1 MFAKNVR
8 RALACASL
16 IAVAAGSTPASAQ
29 QIDRIVAFG
38 DSYADT
44 GNAFALGYANPQALS
59 LYPTRRFS
67 GGSVYIDTLA
77 NILQVPV
84 QDFAIGGAF
93 GGSNNGTL
101 CYDPFYA
108 PGTSPLCGKGLQYE
122 IDQFLNV
129 GAQSSVFPAA
139 STTLTEHDLVAISI
153 GANDARFYQQAGGT
167 LAGAPT
173 AGTAAAAAASLQL
186 DRLVAA
192 GSPTISF
199 LAGDSGRLPEVAASP
214 SLAAIRSAYSGAFN
228 TSMQSTLAGYAAD
241 GVIVHYLDLN
251 LVGDNII
258 ANPSAYGLTSAG
270 PCPAAQVTQCV
281 ADPNFVNQYLFYVD
295 ALHLTSQGFNI
306 VAQYIARQLAAPLTL
321 QAPSDLGLDTASQFG
336 RTLSTRSDLYGNTVT
351 PGLKLFAVG
360 DFFSRNVAVSEDN
373 SPFDIDG
380 VGGTIGAEYGV
391 GGGAIGVA
399 ANYSRPRVRFGNDSA
414 RINAHSW
421 QIGAYGGLTSGG
433 LSGQA
438 YVGYGWDKHKITR
451 TGVVENMNANP
462 SGSHV
467 LAGAKGT
474 YLIDVGPAKI
484 GPLLQV
490 DYARAKVDG
499 YTESGD
505 PALNLNVGGQ
515 TAKSLTGQAG
525 LEVRADFT
533 GIHPYLD
540 LTAEHQFASNNRVI
554 SFAQTSA
561 PTIVNRWTISGG
573 KDTYGRVAFGAA
585 ADLWKGMS
593 LDAAVTTTLGKDG
606 GRATAGHV
614 GLRASF

>member
-16 IAVAAGSTPASAQ
+16 IAVAAGSAPASAQ

-38 DSYADT
+38 DSYADI
-44 GNAFALGYANPQALS
+44 GNALRLAGVNPISTQV
-59 LYPTRRFS
+59 YTTGRFS
-67 GGSVYIDTLA
+67 GGTNYIDTLST
-77 NILQVPV
+77 ILGAPQFN
-84 QDFAIGGAF
+84 FAIGGART
-93 GGSNNGTL
+93 NNGNQTAGL
-101 CYDPFYA
+101 
-108 PGTSPLCGKGLQYE
+108 PGFTFE
-122 IDQFLNV
+122 AAQFNAGG
-129 GAQSSVFPAA
+129 GALGFPVVD
-139 STTLTEHDLVAISI
+139 TTLTRNDLVAVSI
-153 GANDARFYQQAGGT
+153 GGNDARAYQQGGGT
-167 LAGAPT
+167 LAGAS
-173 AGTAAAAAASLQL
+173 AAAATAAASAQANL
-186 DRLVAA
+186 DIILSHGPATV
-192 GSPTISF
+192 SF
-199 LAGDSGRLPEVAASP
+199 LAGDTGQLPEIAGNPAGAQVRTAFST
-214 SLAAIRSAYSGAFN
+214 AFN
-228 TSMQSTLAGYAAD
+228 GDIQNVLAGYAQQ
-241 GVIVHYLDLN
+241 GSIVHYLDLTAMLN
-251 LVGDNII
+251 DVK
-258 ANPSAYGLTSAG
+258 ANPAAYGITNGLV
-270 PCPAAQVTQCV
+270 CPAFPNTTCV
-281 ADPNFVNQYLFYVD
+281 VNSSGYLFYGD
-295 ALHLTSQGFNI
+295 LLHLTSDGFAI
-306 VAQYIARQLAAPLTL
+306 VAQYVAKQLAAPLTL

-360 DFFSRNVAVSEDN
+360 DFFSRNVAASDDN

-380 VGGTIGAEYGV
+380 VGGTIGAEYGIS
-391 GGGAIGVA
+391 GGAIGVA
-399 ANYSRPRVRFGNDSA
+399 GNYSRPRVRFGNDSA

-421 QIGAYGGLTSGG
+421 QVGAYGGLTSGG

-462 SGSHV
+462 SGTHV
-467 LAGAKGT
+467 LAGAKGS
-474 YLIDVGPAKI
+474 YLMQVGPAKV

-540 LTAEHQFASNNRVI
+540 LTAEHEFSANNRVI

-561 PTIVNRWTISGG
+561 PIIVNRWTVSGG

-585 ADLWKGMS
+585 ADLWSGMS

-614 GLRASF
+614 GIRASF

>member
-16 IAVAAGSTPASAQ
+16 IAVAAGSAPASAQ

-38 DSYADT
+38 DSYADI
-44 GNAFALGYANPQALS
+44 GNALRLAGVNPISTQV
-59 LYPTRRFS
+59 YTTGRFS
-67 GGSVYIDTLA
+67 GGTNYIDTLST
-77 NILQVPV
+77 ILGAPQFN
-84 QDFAIGGAF
+84 FAIGGARTNNGNQTAGLPGF
-93 GGSNNGTL
+93 TFEVAQFNAGGGSLG
-101 CYDPFYA
+101 
-108 PGTSPLCGKGLQYE
+108 
-122 IDQFLNV
+122 
-129 GAQSSVFPAA
+129 FPVVD
-139 STTLTEHDLVAISI
+139 TTLTRNDLVAVSI
-153 GANDARFYQQAGGT
+153 GGNDARAYQQGGGT
-167 LAGAPT
+167 VAGAS
-173 AGTAAAAAASLQL
+173 AAAATAAASAQTNL
-186 DRLVAA
+186 DIILSHGPATV
-192 GSPTISF
+192 SF
-199 LAGDSGRLPEVAASP
+199 LAGDTGQLPEIAGNPAGAQVRTAFST
-214 SLAAIRSAYSGAFN
+214 AFN
-228 TSMQSTLAGYAAD
+228 SDIQNVLAGYAQQ
-241 GVIVHYLDLN
+241 GSIVHYLDLTAMLN
-251 LVGDNII
+251 DVK
-258 ANPSAYGLTSAG
+258 ANPAAYGITNGLT
-270 PCPAAQVTQCV
+270 CPAFPNTTCV
-281 ADPNFVNQYLFYVD
+281 VNPSGYLFYGD
-295 ALHLTSQGFNI
+295 LLHLTSDGFAI
-306 VAQYIARQLAAPLTL
+306 VAQYVAKQLAAPLTL

-360 DFFSRNVAVSEDN
+360 DFFSRNVDASDDN

-380 VGGTIGAEYGV
+380 VGGTIGAEYGIA
-391 GGGAIGVA
+391 GGAIGVA
-399 ANYSRPRVRFGNDSA
+399 GNYSRPRVRFGNDSA

-462 SGSHV
+462 SGTHV

-474 YLIDVGPAKI
+474 YLIDVGPAKV
-484 GPLLQV
+484 GPLLQA

-515 TAKSLTGQAG
+515 TAKSLRGQAG

-540 LTAEHQFASNNRVI
+540 LTAEHEFSANNRVI

-561 PTIVNRWTISGG
+561 PTIVNRWTVSGG

-614 GLRASF
+614 GIRANF

>member
-16 IAVAAGSTPASAQ
+16 IAVAAGSAPASAQ

-38 DSYADT
+38 DSYADI
-44 GNAFALGYANPQALS
+44 GNALRLAGVNPISTQV
-59 LYPTRRFS
+59 YTTGRFS
-67 GGSVYIDTLA
+67 GGTNYIDTLST
-77 NILQVPV
+77 ILGAPQFN
-84 QDFAIGGAF
+84 FAIGGARTNNGNQTAGLPGF
-93 GGSNNGTL
+93 TFEVAQFNAGGGSLG
-101 CYDPFYA
+101 
-108 PGTSPLCGKGLQYE
+108 
-122 IDQFLNV
+122 
-129 GAQSSVFPAA
+129 FPVVD
-139 STTLTEHDLVAISI
+139 TTLTRNDLVAVSI
-153 GANDARFYQQAGGT
+153 GGNDARAYQQGGGT
-167 LAGAPT
+167 VAGAS
-173 AGTAAAAAASLQL
+173 AAAATAAASAQTNL
-186 DRLVAA
+186 DIILSHGPATV
-192 GSPTISF
+192 SF
-199 LAGDSGRLPEVAASP
+199 LAGDTGQLPEIAGNPAGAQVRTAFST
-214 SLAAIRSAYSGAFN
+214 AFN
-228 TSMQSTLAGYAAD
+228 SDIQNVLAGYAQQ
-241 GVIVHYLDLN
+241 GSIVHYLDLTAMLN
-251 LVGDNII
+251 DVK
-258 ANPSAYGLTSAG
+258 ANPAAYGITNGLT
-270 PCPAAQVTQCV
+270 CPAFPNTTCV
-281 ADPNFVNQYLFYVD
+281 VNPSGYLFYGD
-295 ALHLTSQGFNI
+295 LLHLTSDGFAI
-306 VAQYIARQLAAPLTL
+306 VAQYVAKQLAAPLTL

-360 DFFSRNVAVSEDN
+360 DFFSRNVDASDDN

-380 VGGTIGAEYGV
+380 VGGTIGAEYGI

-399 ANYSRPRVRFGNDSA
+399 GNYSRPRVRFGNDSA

-462 SGSHV
+462 SGTHV

-474 YLIDVGPAKI
+474 YLIDVGPAKV
-484 GPLLQV
+484 GPLLQA

-515 TAKSLTGQAG
+515 TAKSLRGQAG

-540 LTAEHQFASNNRVI
+540 LTAEHEFSANNRVI

-561 PTIVNRWTISGG
+561 PTIVNRWTVSGG

-614 GLRASF
+614 GIRANF

>member
-16 IAVAAGSTPASAQ
+16 IAVAAGSAPASAQ

-38 DSYADT
+38 DSYADI
-44 GNAFALGYANPQALS
+44 GNALRLAGVNPISTQV
-59 LYPTRRFS
+59 YTTGRFS
-67 GGSVYIDTLA
+67 GGTNYIDTLST
-77 NILQVPV
+77 ILGAPQFN
-84 QDFAIGGAF
+84 FAIGGARTNNGNQTAGLPGF
-93 GGSNNGTL
+93 TFEVAQFNAGGGSLG
-101 CYDPFYA
+101 
-108 PGTSPLCGKGLQYE
+108 
-122 IDQFLNV
+122 
-129 GAQSSVFPAA
+129 FPVVD
-139 STTLTEHDLVAISI
+139 TTLTRNDLVAVSI
-153 GANDARFYQQAGGT
+153 GGNDARAYQQGGGT
-167 LAGAPT
+167 VAGAS
-173 AGTAAAAAASLQL
+173 AAAATAAASAQANL
-186 DRLVAA
+186 DIILSHGPATV
-192 GSPTISF
+192 SF
-199 LAGDSGRLPEVAASP
+199 LAGDTGQLPEIAGNPAGAQVRTAFST
-214 SLAAIRSAYSGAFN
+214 AFN
-228 TSMQSTLAGYAAD
+228 SDIQNVLAGYAQQ
-241 GVIVHYLDLN
+241 GSIVHYLDLTAMLN
-251 LVGDNII
+251 DVK
-258 ANPSAYGLTSAG
+258 ANPAAYGITNGLT
-270 PCPAAQVTQCV
+270 CPAFPNTTCV
-281 ADPNFVNQYLFYVD
+281 VNPSGYLFYGD
-295 ALHLTSQGFNI
+295 LLHLTSDGFAI
-306 VAQYIARQLAAPLTL
+306 VAQYVAKQLAAPLTL

-360 DFFSRNVAVSEDN
+360 DFFSRNVDASDDN

-380 VGGTIGAEYGV
+380 VGGTIGAEYGIA
-391 GGGAIGVA
+391 GGAIGVA
-399 ANYSRPRVRFGNDSA
+399 GNYSRPRVRFGNDSA

-462 SGSHV
+462 SGTHV

-474 YLIDVGPAKI
+474 YLIDVGPAKV
-484 GPLLQV
+484 GPLLQA

-515 TAKSLTGQAG
+515 TAKSLRGQAG

-540 LTAEHQFASNNRVI
+540 LTAEHEFSANNRVI

-561 PTIVNRWTISGG
+561 PTIVNRWTVSGG

-614 GLRASF
+614 GIRANF

>member
-16 IAVAAGSTPASAQ
+16 IAVAAGSAPASAQ

-38 DSYADT
+38 DSYADI
-44 GNAFALGYANPQALS
+44 GNALRLAGVNPISTQV
-59 LYPTRRFS
+59 YTTGRFS
-67 GGSVYIDTLA
+67 GGTNYIDTLST
-77 NILQVPV
+77 ILGAPQFN
-84 QDFAIGGAF
+84 FAIGGARTNNGNQTAGLPGF
-93 GGSNNGTL
+93 TFEVAQFNAGGGSLG
-101 CYDPFYA
+101 
-108 PGTSPLCGKGLQYE
+108 
-122 IDQFLNV
+122 
-129 GAQSSVFPAA
+129 FPVVD
-139 STTLTEHDLVAISI
+139 TTLTRNDLVAVSI
-153 GANDARFYQQAGGT
+153 GGNDARAYQQGGGT
-167 LAGAPT
+167 VAGAS
-173 AGTAAAAAASLQL
+173 AAAATAAASAQANL
-186 DRLVAA
+186 DIILSHGPATV
-192 GSPTISF
+192 SF
-199 LAGDSGRLPEVAASP
+199 LAGDTGQLPEIAGNPAGAQVRTAFST
-214 SLAAIRSAYSGAFN
+214 AFN
-228 TSMQSTLAGYAAD
+228 SDIQNVLAGYAQQ
-241 GVIVHYLDLN
+241 GSIVHYLDLTAMLN
-251 LVGDNII
+251 DVK
-258 ANPSAYGLTSAG
+258 ANPAAYGITNGLT
-270 PCPAAQVTQCV
+270 CPAFPNTTCV
-281 ADPNFVNQYLFYVD
+281 VNPSGYLFYGD
-295 ALHLTSQGFNI
+295 LLHLTSDGFAI
-306 VAQYIARQLAAPLTL
+306 VAQYVAKQLAAPLTL

-360 DFFSRNVAVSEDN
+360 DFFSRNVDASDDN

-380 VGGTIGAEYGV
+380 VGGTIGAEYGIA
-391 GGGAIGVA
+391 GGAIGVA
-399 ANYSRPRVRFGNDSA
+399 GNYSRPRVRFGNDSA

-462 SGSHV
+462 SGTHV

-474 YLIDVGPAKI
+474 YLIDVGPAKV

-515 TAKSLTGQAG
+515 TAKSLRGQAG

-540 LTAEHQFASNNRVI
+540 LTAEHEFSANNRVI

-561 PTIVNRWTISGG
+561 PTIVNRWTVSGG

-614 GLRASF
+614 GIRANF

>member
-16 IAVAAGSTPASAQ
+16 IAVAAGSAPASAQ
-29 QIDRIVAFG
+29 QIDRIVALG
-38 DSYADT
+38 DSYADI
-44 GNAFALGYANPQALS
+44 GNALRLAGVNPISTQV
-59 LYPTRRFS
+59 YTTGRFS
-67 GGSVYIDTLA
+67 GGTNYIDTLST
-77 NILQVPV
+77 ILGAPQFN
-84 QDFAIGGAF
+84 FAIGGARTNNGNQTAGLPGF
-93 GGSNNGTL
+93 TFEVAQFNAGGGSLG
-101 CYDPFYA
+101 
-108 PGTSPLCGKGLQYE
+108 
-122 IDQFLNV
+122 
-129 GAQSSVFPAA
+129 FPVVD
-139 STTLTEHDLVAISI
+139 TTLTRNDLVAVSI
-153 GANDARFYQQAGGT
+153 GGNDARAYQQGGGT
-167 LAGAPT
+167 VAGAS
-173 AGTAAAAAASLQL
+173 AAAATAAASAQANL
-186 DRLVAA
+186 DIILSHGPATV
-192 GSPTISF
+192 SF
-199 LAGDSGRLPEVAASP
+199 LAGDTGQLPEIAGNPAGAQVRTAFST
-214 SLAAIRSAYSGAFN
+214 AFN
-228 TSMQSTLAGYAAD
+228 SDIQNVLAGYAQQ
-241 GVIVHYLDLN
+241 GSIVHYLDLTAMLN
-251 LVGDNII
+251 DVK
-258 ANPSAYGLTSAG
+258 ANPAAYGITNGLT
-270 PCPAAQVTQCV
+270 CPAFPNTTCV
-281 ADPNFVNQYLFYVD
+281 VNPSGYLFYGD
-295 ALHLTSQGFNI
+295 LLHLTSDGFAI
-306 VAQYIARQLAAPLTL
+306 VAQYVAKQLAAPLTL

-360 DFFSRNVAVSEDN
+360 DFFSRNVDASDDN

-380 VGGTIGAEYGV
+380 VGGTIGAEYGI

-399 ANYSRPRVRFGNDSA
+399 GNYSRPRVRFGNDSA

-462 SGSHV
+462 SGTHV

-474 YLIDVGPAKI
+474 YLIDVGPAKV
-484 GPLLQV
+484 GPLLQA

-515 TAKSLTGQAG
+515 TAKSLRGQAG

-540 LTAEHQFASNNRVI
+540 LTAEHEFSANNRVI

-561 PTIVNRWTISGG
+561 PTIVNRWTVSGG

-614 GLRASF
+614 GIRANF

>member
-16 IAVAAGSTPASAQ
+16 IAVAAGSAPASAQ

-38 DSYADT
+38 DSYADI
-44 GNAFALGYANPQALS
+44 GNALRLAGVNPISTQV
-59 LYPTRRFS
+59 YTTGRFS
-67 GGSVYIDTLA
+67 GGTNYIDTLST
-77 NILQVPV
+77 ILGAPQFN
-84 QDFAIGGAF
+84 FAIGGARTNNGNQTAGLPGF
-93 GGSNNGTL
+93 TFEVAQFNAGGGSLG
-101 CYDPFYA
+101 
-108 PGTSPLCGKGLQYE
+108 
-122 IDQFLNV
+122 
-129 GAQSSVFPAA
+129 FPVVD
-139 STTLTEHDLVAISI
+139 TTLTRNDLVAVSI
-153 GANDARFYQQAGGT
+153 GGNDARAYQQGGGT
-167 LAGAPT
+167 VAGAS
-173 AGTAAAAAASLQL
+173 AAAATAAASAQANL
-186 DRLVAA
+186 DIILSHGPATV
-192 GSPTISF
+192 SF
-199 LAGDSGRLPEVAASP
+199 LAGDTGQLPEIAGNPAGAQVRTAFST
-214 SLAAIRSAYSGAFN
+214 AFN
-228 TSMQSTLAGYAAD
+228 SDIQNVLAGYAQQ
-241 GVIVHYLDLN
+241 GSIVHYLDLTAMLN
-251 LVGDNII
+251 DVK
-258 ANPSAYGLTSAG
+258 ANPAAYGITNGLT
-270 PCPAAQVTQCV
+270 CPAFPNTTCV
-281 ADPNFVNQYLFYVD
+281 VNPSGYLFYGD
-295 ALHLTSQGFNI
+295 LLHLTSDGFAI
-306 VAQYIARQLAAPLTL
+306 VAQYVAKQLAAPLTL

-360 DFFSRNVAVSEDN
+360 DFFSRNVDASDDN

-380 VGGTIGAEYGV
+380 VGGTIGAEYGIA
-391 GGGAIGVA
+391 GGAIGVA
-399 ANYSRPRVRFGNDSA
+399 GNYSRPRVRFGNDSA

-462 SGSHV
+462 SGTHV

-474 YLIDVGPAKI
+474 YLIDMGPAKI
-484 GPLLQV
+484 GPLLQA

-515 TAKSLTGQAG
+515 TAKSLRGQAG

-540 LTAEHQFASNNRVI
+540 LTAEHEFSANNRVI

-561 PTIVNRWTISGG
+561 PTIVNRWTVSGG

-614 GLRASF
+614 GIRANF

>member
-16 IAVAAGSTPASAQ
+16 IAVAAGSAPASAQ

-38 DSYADT
+38 DSYADI
-44 GNAFALGYANPQALS
+44 GNALRLAGVNPISTQV
-59 LYPTRRFS
+59 YTTGRFS
-67 GGSVYIDTLA
+67 GGTNYIDTLST
-77 NILQVPV
+77 ILGAPQFN
-84 QDFAIGGAF
+84 FAIGGARTNNGNQTAGLPGF
-93 GGSNNGTL
+93 TFEVAQFNAGGGSLG
-101 CYDPFYA
+101 
-108 PGTSPLCGKGLQYE
+108 
-122 IDQFLNV
+122 
-129 GAQSSVFPAA
+129 FPVVD
-139 STTLTEHDLVAISI
+139 TTLTRNDLVAVSI
-153 GANDARFYQQAGGT
+153 GGNDARAYQQGGGT
-167 LAGAPT
+167 VAGAS
-173 AGTAAAAAASLQL
+173 AAAATAAASAQTNL
-186 DRLVAA
+186 DIILSHGPATV
-192 GSPTISF
+192 SF
-199 LAGDSGRLPEVAASP
+199 LAGDTGQLPEIAGNPAGAQVRTAFST
-214 SLAAIRSAYSGAFN
+214 AFN
-228 TSMQSTLAGYAAD
+228 SDIQNVLAGYAQQ
-241 GVIVHYLDLN
+241 GSIVHYLDLTAMLN
-251 LVGDNII
+251 DVK
-258 ANPSAYGLTSAG
+258 ANPAAYGITNGLT
-270 PCPAAQVTQCV
+270 CPAFPNTTCV
-281 ADPNFVNQYLFYVD
+281 VNPSGYLFYGD
-295 ALHLTSQGFNI
+295 LLHLTSDGFAI
-306 VAQYIARQLAAPLTL
+306 VAQYVAKQLAAPLTL

-360 DFFSRNVAVSEDN
+360 DFFSRNVDASDDN

-380 VGGTIGAEYGV
+380 VGGTIGAEYGIA
-391 GGGAIGVA
+391 GGAIGVA
-399 ANYSRPRVRFGNDSA
+399 GNYSRPRVRFGNDSA

-462 SGSHV
+462 SGTHV

-474 YLIDVGPAKI
+474 YLIDVGPAKV

-515 TAKSLTGQAG
+515 TAKSLRGQAG

-540 LTAEHQFASNNRVI
+540 LTAEHEFSANNRVI

-561 PTIVNRWTISGG
+561 PTIVNRWTVSGG

-614 GLRASF
+614 GIRANF

>member
-16 IAVAAGSTPASAQ
+16 IAVAAGSAPASAQ

-38 DSYADT
+38 DSYADI
-44 GNAFALGYANPQALS
+44 GNALRLAGVNPISTQV
-59 LYPTRRFS
+59 YTTGRFS
-67 GGSVYIDTLA
+67 GGTNYIDTLST
-77 NILQVPV
+77 ILGAPQFN
-84 QDFAIGGAF
+84 FAIGGARTNNGNQTAGLPGF
-93 GGSNNGTL
+93 TFEVAQFNAGGGSLG
-101 CYDPFYA
+101 
-108 PGTSPLCGKGLQYE
+108 
-122 IDQFLNV
+122 
-129 GAQSSVFPAA
+129 FPVVD
-139 STTLTEHDLVAISI
+139 TTLTRNDLVAVSI
-153 GANDARFYQQAGGT
+153 GGNDARAYQQGGGT
-167 LAGAPT
+167 VAGAS
-173 AGTAAAAAASLQL
+173 AAAATAAASAQANL
-186 DRLVAA
+186 DIILSHGPATV
-192 GSPTISF
+192 SF
-199 LAGDSGRLPEVAASP
+199 LAGDTGQLPEIAGNPAGAQVRTAFST
-214 SLAAIRSAYSGAFN
+214 AFN
-228 TSMQSTLAGYAAD
+228 SDIQNVLAGYAQQ
-241 GVIVHYLDLN
+241 GSIVHYLDLTAMLN
-251 LVGDNII
+251 DVK
-258 ANPSAYGLTSAG
+258 ANPAAYGITNGLT
-270 PCPAAQVTQCV
+270 CPAFPNTTCV
-281 ADPNFVNQYLFYVD
+281 VNPSGYLFYGD
-295 ALHLTSQGFNI
+295 LLHLTSDGFAI
-306 VAQYIARQLAAPLTL
+306 VAQYVAKQLAAPLTL

-360 DFFSRNVAVSEDN
+360 DFVSRNVDASDDN

-380 VGGTIGAEYGV
+380 VGGTIGAEYGI

-399 ANYSRPRVRFGNDSA
+399 GNYSRPRVRFGNDSA

-462 SGSHV
+462 SGTHV

-474 YLIDVGPAKI
+474 YLIDVGPAKV
-484 GPLLQV
+484 GPLLQA

-515 TAKSLTGQAG
+515 TAKSLRGQAG

-540 LTAEHQFASNNRVI
+540 LTAEHEFSANNRVI

-561 PTIVNRWTISGG
+561 PTIVNRWTVSGG

-614 GLRASF
+614 GIRANF